1 MTELKDLNTKEI
13 PTWCPGCGDFMIL
26 ASIKKAVADMNLNPS
41 EVVVVSGIGCS
52 AGLPHWIE
60 TYGFHSIHGRAIPVA
75 TGIKLAN
82 HGLTVIVVSGD
93 GDGYGIGL
101 NHLIH
106 AMRRNLDITFI
117 GHNNQIYGLTLG
129 QTSPTSTQGAK
140 TVSTP
145 HGSIE
150 TPINPLSLGLAS
162 GATFVA
168 RGYAGNT
175 TQLTDLIVKGTKH
188 RGFALIDVFQPC
200 VTWNKINTFDFFKQ
214 RVYDLNSEKFNTS
227 DLNAAFSRCQELGE
241 RIPTGL
247 FYQTETDTYSDD
259 LPQLKEKPL
268 VKQNITNVDIKS
280 VLNKYK

>member
-1 MTELKDLNTKEI
+1 MTKLEELHTKEN
-13 PTWCPGCGDFMIL
+13 PFWCPGCGNFLIL
-26 ASIKKAVADMNLNPS
+26 SALKNAVIKMNLNPS

-60 TYGFHSIHGRAIPVA
+60 TYGFHSIHGRALPVA

-106 AMRRNLDITFI
+106 SMRRNLDITFI

-129 QTSPTSTQGAK
+129 QVSPTSSKGSK

-145 HGSIE
+145 NGSIE
-150 TPINPLSLGLAS
+150 IPINPLALGLAS
-162 GATFVA
+162 GATFIG
-168 RGYAGNT
+168 RGYAGNIS
-175 TQLTDLIVKGTKH
+175 QLTDLIVKGTEHK
-188 RGFALIDVFQPC
+188 GFALIDVFQPC
-200 VTWNKINTFDFFKQ
+200 VTWNKVNTFDFFKQ
-214 RVYDLNSEKFNTS
+214 RVYDLQKENHNTS
-227 DLNAAFSRCQELGE
+227 DLNASFSKVFEFGDK
-241 RIPTGL
+241 IPTGL
-247 FYQTETDTYSDD
+247 FYQTQRETYSDD

-268 VKQNITNVDIKS
+268 VKHSLENDIKP
-280 VLNKYK
+280 LIEKYK

>member
-1 MTELKDLNTKEI
+1 MTGLDELHTKEN
-13 PTWCPGCGDFMIL
+13 PTWCPGCGNFLIL
-26 ASIKKAVADMNLNPS
+26 SALKNAVTKMNLHPS

-60 TYGFHSIHGRAIPVA
+60 TYGFHSIHGRALPVA
-75 TGIKLAN
+75 TGVKLAN
-82 HGLTVIVVSGD
+82 HNLNVIVVSGD

-129 QTSPTSTQGAK
+129 QVSPTSSKGAK

-145 HGSIE
+145 NGSIE
-150 TPINPLSLGLAS
+150 VPINPLALGLAS
-162 GATFVA
+162 GATFVG
-168 RGYAGNT
+168 RGYAGNPS
-175 TQLTDLIVKGTKH
+175 QLTDLIVKGTEH

-200 VTWNKINTFDFFKQ
+200 VTWNKVNTFDFFKQ
-214 RVYDLNSEKFNTS
+214 RVYDLQKENFNTS
-227 DLNAAFSRCQELGE
+227 DLTSAFSKCQELGDK
-241 RIPTGL
+241 IPTGL
-247 FYQTETDTYSDD
+247 FYQTQRETYTDD

-268 VKQNITNVDIKS
+268 VKHSLSNDINP
-280 VLNKYK
+280 LIDKYR